1 VARGSGRAIGEAELR
16 SLTEGVEGTQP
27 PSASD
32 LAERQSARDD
42 DGEPEGV
49 PDAGAV
55 RNTVLQFAT
64 QLVGLVFTGA
74 LTLYLVRALGPSG
87 YGLYALAISI
97 ASLLLLPAGLGLPT
111 AVGRFLADHR
121 GDLGQV
127 RAILGFGMR
136 LQAPAAAV
144 AGVAL
149 FAAAG
154 AVAAAFGEPELTW
167 PLRWAAVAVAGQAVF
182 SFLNLVST
190 SVRQSRLGLWMALAE
205 SAVET
210 VASASLVLAGAGAAG
225 ATLGRA
231 IGYGVG
237 AAVGLILALRL
248 LRRPRDGGVVRLR
261 LSRRTLMRYAGVMFV
276 VDLGFSALAQLDVLL
291 IGALLSSAA
300 VGAFSAVWRILVV
313 LGYLGIAVAGGVA
326 PRLSLG
332 GDTPDTRLFGQGIR
346 YLLIVQGLVI
356 APMLVWAKPI
366 VTLLLGPGYGSSIP
380 ILRVL
385 TVVAFVSPPAALIS
399 SAVTYLGEGRR
410 RIVVVLGTLVVGF
423 WSIYALIRA
432 VGLVGAAIGD
442 DVIVVVYV
450 SAHLWICTRLI
461 TVDLRTLAWSFVRT
475 LMAAGAMTLPLL
487 ALGVDHLTAVQWVI
501 GLVAGGLVYAA
512 VLLITRELSSHEVRS
527 VAERLRSGLSRNPPA
542 NHRSAHP
549 GG

>member
-1 VARGSGRAIGEAELR
+1 MTDGSER
-16 SLTEGVEGTQP
+16 SL
-27 PSASD
+27 SASD
-32 LAERQSARDD
+32 LAGRPSARGGDA
-42 DGEPEGV
+42 DGEGV

-97 ASLLLLPAGLGLPT
+97 AGLLLLPAGLGLPT

-127 RAILGFGMR
+127 RAILGFGLR

-144 AGVAL
+144 AAVAL

-154 AVAAAFGEPELTW
+154 VVADAFGEPELTW
-167 PLRWAAVAVAGQAVF
+167 PLRWAAIAVAGQAMF
-182 SFLNLVST
+182 GFLTSVGT
-190 SVRQSRLGLWMALAE
+190 SVRQARLGLWMALTE
-205 SAVET
+205 SSVET

-231 IGYGVG
+231 VGYGVG
-237 AAVGLILALRL
+237 AAVGLVMTLRL
-248 LRRPRDGGVVRLR
+248 LGRGGSSVVRSR

-276 VDLGFSALAQLDVLL
+276 VDLSFSALAQVDVLL
-291 IGALLSSAA
+291 IGVLLSSAA

-332 GDTPDTRLFGQGIR
+332 GGAPDTRLFSQGIR
-346 YLLIVQGLVI
+346 YLVIVQGLVI
-356 APMLVWAKPI
+356 APMLVWAGPI
-366 VTLLLGPGYGSSIP
+366 VALLLGPGYGSSIQ

-399 SAVTYLGEGRR
+399 TTVTYLGEGRR
-410 RIVVVLGTLVVGF
+410 RIVVVLGTLVLGF
-423 WSIYALIRA
+423 WSIYVLIRA
-432 VGLVGAAIGD
+432 VGLIGAAIGD
-442 DVIVVVYV
+442 DIIVVVYV
-450 SAHLWICTRLI
+450 SAHLWICSHLI
-461 TVDLRTLAWSFVRT
+461 TVDLRRLAWSVLRT

-487 ALGVDHLTAVQWVI
+487 AVGVDHLAALQWII
-501 GLVAGGLVYAA
+501 GLSAGGLAYAA
-512 VLLITRELSSHEVRS
+512 VLLITRELSPKELRS
-527 VAERLRSGLSRNPPA
+527 VAAGLRSAIARDPPA
-542 NHRSAHP
+542 SRRSAHLD
-549 GG
+549 G

>member
-1 VARGSGRAIGEAELR
+1 LAREPGHAIGEAEPR
-16 SLTEGVEGTQP
+16 FLTDGAEVTQP

-32 LAERQSARDD
+32 LAERPSARGDEA
-42 DGEPEGV
+42 GREGV
-49 PDAGAV
+49 PDAGAA
-55 RNTVLQFAT
+55 RNTILQFAT
-64 QLVGLVFTGA
+64 QFVGLVFTGA

-87 YGLYALAISI
+87 YGIYALAISI
-97 ASLLLLPAGLGLPT
+97 AGLLLLPAGLGLPT

-127 RAILGFGMR
+127 RAILGLGIR
-136 LQAPAAAV
+136 LQTPAAAL

-154 AVAAAFGEPELTW
+154 VVANAFGDPELTW
-167 PLRWAAVAVAGQAVF
+167 PLRWAAIAVAGQTVF
-182 SFLNLVST
+182 SFLTLVGT
-190 SVRQSRLGLWMALAE
+190 SVRQARLGLWMALTE

-237 AAVGLILALRL
+237 AAVGLILTLRM
-248 LRRPRDGGVVRLR
+248 LRRPRGDRLVRSR

-276 VDLGFSALAQLDVLL
+276 VDLSFSALSQLDVLL

-313 LGYLGIAVAGGVA
+313 LGYLGVAVSGGVA
-326 PRLSLG
+326 PRVSLG
-332 GDTPDTRLFGQGIR
+332 GGTPDTRLFSEGIR
-346 YLLIVQGLVI
+346 YLVIVQGLVI
-356 APMLVWAKPI
+356 APMLVWSKPI
-366 VTLLLGPGYGSSIP
+366 VALLLGPGYGSSIQV
-380 ILRVL
+380 LRVL
-385 TVVAFVSPPAALIS
+385 TVVAFVSAPAALIS

-410 RIVVVLGTLVVGF
+410 RIVVVLGTLALGF
-423 WSIYALIRA
+423 LSIYVLVRA

-450 SAHLWICTRLI
+450 SAHLWICSRLI
-461 TVDLRTLAWSFVRT
+461 TVDLRRLAWSLLRT
-475 LMAAGAMTLPLL
+475 LTAAGVMSLPLL
-487 ALGVDHLTAVQWVI
+487 AMGVDHLDAVQWII
-501 GLVAGGLVYAA
+501 GLVAGGLAYAA
-512 VLLITRELSSHEVRS
+512 VLLITRELSPDELRS
-527 VAERLRSGLSRNPPA
+527 VVARFRSGLSRDLPA
-542 NHRSAHP
+542 SRR
-549 GG
+549 